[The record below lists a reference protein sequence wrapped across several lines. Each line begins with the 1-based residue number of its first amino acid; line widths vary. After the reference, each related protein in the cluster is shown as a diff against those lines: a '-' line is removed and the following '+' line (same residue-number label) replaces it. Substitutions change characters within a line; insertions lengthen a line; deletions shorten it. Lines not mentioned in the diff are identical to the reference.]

1 MASDLIL
8 RAWSL
13 PWPDGLPILTS
24 FKGALLPLSL
34 ICELSNICDMLTRA
48 ISSARNRSDVLL
60 LFFPPPITPD
70 SESGGVG
77 SGGIW
82 DLGFG
87 LPNFH
92 VHTLKIRWLKAC
104 QLSVLLII
112 EIHLMKR

>member
-1 MASDLIL
+1 
-8 RAWSL
+8 
-13 PWPDGLPILTS
+13 
-24 FKGALLPLSL
+24 
-34 ICELSNICDMLTRA
+34 MLTRA

-92 VHTLKIRWLKAC
+92 VHTLKIR
-104 QLSVLLII
+104 
-112 EIHLMKR
+112 